1 MAGRYCILDRTLT
14 QKSRAQM
21 EAGDSS
27 HFHPLCARMQG
38 ISAEIL
44 TTEATPPL
52 GSDGAQFD
60 RQSDH
65 IQPAS
70 KSAPDNPS
78 PSLTGTSQSEHT
90 TGEPPGPKPPAS
102 ENTPPSDLPPFGEKR
117 FAKLAADLRSELQP
131 NPSLLLEKVY
141 DLFQALRGMNPL
153 REEISS
159 TDPWRQK
166 FAREYMQERKLTD
179 MHNATKRIKRKRRG
193 TSPRQSKRYTR
204 PKDDHALTKMIQDCW
219 GLCPSV
225 KVAKDDRRRNMAN
238 YWLDIGLPML
248 GLVER
253 LGYAAFIA
261 PALLISQTRLKKLG
275 RNQIKDFVDYV
286 DKCYIDFK
294 QQLVAIEPMVEQV
307 RVFAAYPEPGGRQ
320 GLVSG
325 GVAYA
330 RYDIEAYQ

>member
-1 MAGRYCILDRTLT
+1 MVSQTP
-14 QKSRAQM
+14 
-21 EAGDSS
+21 GDSS

-38 ISAEIL
+38 IRAEIL
-44 TTEATPPL
+44 TTEATPPP

-60 RQSDH
+60 CQSDH

-78 PSLTGTSQSEHT
+78 PSFTGTGQSEQT

-102 ENTPPSDLPPFGEKR
+102 GNTPPNDLPPFGEKR
-117 FAKLAADLRSELQP
+117 FAKLAADLRNELQP
-131 NPSLLLEKVY
+131 NPSLLLEKAF
-141 DLFQALRGMNPL
+141 DLFQALRGTSPL
-153 REEISS
+153 REEINS
-159 TDPWRQK
+159 TDPWRQQ

-179 MHNATKRIKRKRRG
+179 MHDAAKRAKRKRRE
-193 TSPRQSKRYTR
+193 TSPRQPKRYTR
-204 PKDDHALTKMIQDCW
+204 PKDDRALTKMIQDCW

-307 RVFAAYPEPGGRQ
+307 CVFAAYPEHGRRQ
-320 GLVSG
+320 SLVSG

>member
-1 MAGRYCILDRTLT
+1 MVTRTP
-14 QKSRAQM
+14 
-21 EAGDSS
+21 GDSS

-44 TTEATPPL
+44 TTEATPPP

-60 RQSDH
+60 CQSDH

-70 KSAPDNPS
+70 KSALDNQS
-78 PSLTGTSQSEHT
+78 PSLTGASQSEHT

-102 ENTPPSDLPPFGEKR
+102 GNTPPNDLPPFGEKR
-117 FAKLAADLRSELQP
+117 FAKLSADLRSELQP
-131 NPSLLLEKVY
+131 NPSLLLEKAF

-166 FAREYMQERKLTD
+166 VFKQLRSAEKAHDAHALLHMTMKRYWSYQFAREYMQERKLTD

-204 PKDDHALTKMIQDCW
+204 PKHDHALTKMIQDCW

-225 KVAKDDRRRNMAN
+225 KIAKDDRRRNMAN
-238 YWLDIGLPML
+238 YWLDIRLPML

-261 PALLISQTRLKKLG
+261 PALLISQTR
-275 RNQIKDFVDYV
+275 
-286 DKCYIDFK
+286 
-294 QQLVAIEPMVEQV
+294 
-307 RVFAAYPEPGGRQ
+307 
-320 GLVSG
+320 
-325 GVAYA
+325 
-330 RYDIEAYQ
+330 

>member
-1 MAGRYCILDRTLT
+1 
-14 QKSRAQM
+14 
-21 EAGDSS
+21 
-27 HFHPLCARMQG
+27 MQG

-44 TTEATPPL
+44 TTEATPPP

-60 RQSDH
+60 CQSDH

-78 PSLTGTSQSEHT
+78 PSLTGTGQSEHT

-102 ENTPPSDLPPFGEKR
+102 GNTPPNGLPPFGEKR

-131 NPSLLLEKVY
+131 NPRLLLEKAF
-141 DLFQALRGMNPL
+141 DLFQALRGANPL

-159 TDPWRQK
+159 TDPWRQQV
-166 FAREYMQERKLTD
+166 Y
-179 MHNATKRIKRKRRG
+179 
-193 TSPRQSKRYTR
+193 
-204 PKDDHALTKMIQDCW
+204 CW

-225 KVAKDDRRRNMAN
+225 KVAKDDRRRNKAK
-238 YWLDIGLPML
+238 YRLDIGLPML

-253 LGYAAFIA
+253 LSYAAFIA

-307 RVFAAYPEPGGRQ
+307 VCSCKLEGPCLRIESLTPESKSQQDNLSLAHWLSPIVAARQ
-320 GLVSG
+320 H
-325 GVAYA
+325 
-330 RYDIEAYQ
+330 R

>member
-1 MAGRYCILDRTLT
+1 
-14 QKSRAQM
+14 
-21 EAGDSS
+21 
-27 HFHPLCARMQG
+27 MQG

-44 TTEATPPL
+44 TTEATPPP
-52 GSDGAQFD
+52 GSDSAQFD
-60 RQSDH
+60 CQSDH

-70 KSAPDNPS
+70 KSAPDNPF
-78 PSLTGTSQSEHT
+78 PSLTGTDQSEHT

-102 ENTPPSDLPPFGEKR
+102 ANTPPNDLPPFGEKR

-131 NPSLLLEKVY
+131 NPSLLLEKAFV
-141 DLFQALRGMNPL
+141 LFQALRGTNPL

-159 TDPWRQK
+159 TDPWRQQVFK
-166 FAREYMQERKLTD
+166 QLRNAEKAHDAHALLHMTMKRYWSYQFAREYMQERKLTD
-179 MHNATKRIKRKRRG
+179 MHDATKRIKRKRRE

-204 PKDDHALTKMIQDCW
+204 PKDDHALTKIIQDCW

-261 PALLISQTRLKKLG
+261 PALLISQTR
-275 RNQIKDFVDYV
+275 
-286 DKCYIDFK
+286 
-294 QQLVAIEPMVEQV
+294 
-307 RVFAAYPEPGGRQ
+307 
-320 GLVSG
+320 
-325 GVAYA
+325 
-330 RYDIEAYQ
+330 